1 MKHRL
6 MDLLACPIDKSWPL
20 ELRIEEEIGESE
32 TISLPIENPKTGV
45 ICGFYCNYK
54 KYMLITIDSQ
64 GNEVTKEQEEIRT
77 TVTLNDCKKCFQIE
91 IQSGEI
97 LCKESENHTYR
108 IKEGIPVMLS
118 QEKIEEIYGKRRSK
132 S

>member
-20 ELRIEEEIGESE
+20 ELEIEEEVEETES
-32 TISLPIENPKTGV
+32 ISLPLKNPKTGV

-54 KYMLITIDSQ
+54 KYMLVKTDNQGEEITKS
-64 GNEVTKEQEEIRT
+64 QEEIGK
-77 TVTLNDCKKCFQIE
+77 TVTLDDCKKCFQIE
-91 IQSGEI
+91 IQSGKI
-97 LCKESENHTYR
+97 QCISDENHKYA

-118 QEKIEEIYGKRRSK
+118 QEKIEEIYGKRKNK